1 MHPYK
6 KWFDIYKECD
16 VSIDRMDNDLSSK
29 VIRIDTIKVMMFDNV
44 VRKLDNV
51 KHIPKWRGSLIF
63 IKILDT
69 LSSDFSAKNDIMN
82 INKCVLITMKGK
94 KVNILYS
101 LIDKTILGRIMKV
114 ESCHEEFFVQVQ
126 KVDDDLYSLSGFCFT
141 FLSVNDKNR
150 FFRFRLR
157 WCLFFYLILNR
168 TLIFNSIKY

>member
-16 VSIDRMDNDLSSK
+16 VSIDRMDNHLSSK
-29 VIRIDTIKVMMFDNV
+29 VIRIDTIKVRMFDNV

-51 KHIPKWRGSLIF
+51 KHIPNWRRSLIF

-69 LSSDFSAKNDIMN
+69 LSNDFSAKNDIMN
-82 INKCVLITMKGK
+82 INKGVFITMKGK
-94 KVNILYS
+94 KMKILYS

-114 ESCHEEFFVQVQ
+114 ESCHEESFVQVQ

-141 FLSVNDKNR
+141 SPLVDHNNR
-150 FFRFRLR
+150 FFHFRLR
-157 WCLFFYLILNR
+157 HPRALKN
-168 TLIFNSIKY
+168 